1 MNNLIWIGSFTIGLS
16 ILAVAVSVLLSYFKV
31 PEQPGNLSDG
41 RPQGKINRRKIKT
54 NPNIVCGFPVYQKA
68 REEAPFF

>member
-1 MNNLIWIGSFTIGLS
+1 MNSLIWIAGFTFSLS
-16 ILAVAVSVLLSYFKV
+16 IFICAVSVILSLLKI
-31 PEQPGNLSDG
+31 PNPLQNLSDK
-41 RPQGKINRRKIKT
+41 RPNGELNRRKVKT

>member
-1 MNNLIWIGSFTIGLS
+1 MDSLIWIAGFTLSLS
-16 ILAVAVSVLLSYFKV
+16 ISVCAASVIFSVLKKSNPL
-31 PEQPGNLSDG
+31 QNLSDK
-41 RPQGKINRRKIKT
+41 RADGKIDRRKIKT

>member
-1 MNNLIWIGSFTIGLS
+1 MDNLIWIAGLTLSLSVFTC
-16 ILAVAVSVLLSYFKV
+16 AVSIILTAIKRSNSLQTLSGK
-31 PEQPGNLSDG
+31 
-41 RPQGKINRRKIKT
+41 RPDGKIDRRKIKT